1 MTVHRQLGKQSHV
14 TNSKKCSKGR
24 ARPHIH
30 PFRHIYQ
37 VITATRH
44 NSHLNRWTLSVHSVS
59 SNILAS
65 WCFLWKISLCNILV
79 WFLGKTA
86 DQKDIFTLFWSSIFF
101 CHDNHLEYKHTF
113 LHDSW
118 WSIWSTLFNYHR
130 LWSTIVGY
138 HRPFD
143 QGFSSYIDG
152 ESTPQCWCHSC

>member
-44 NSHLNRWTLSVHSVS
+44 NSHLNRWTWYTLSLL
-59 SNILAS
+59 I
-65 WCFLWKISLCNILV
+65 FLQVDAFFGRYLYVIFWSDFWGKQLTKKISLCYFGL
-79 WFLGKTA
+79 
-86 DQKDIFTLFWSSIFF
+86 QYFF